1 MKPYEE
7 VVIQRY
13 TNERYILWNTIHKYI
28 GYIRNCRINTFFNAL
43 VISNIDRISI
53 RCILSTSKNNN
64 FYTSIYGQNNDN
76 KTTIYECLY
85 DNVALAR
92 F

>member
-28 GYIRNCRINTFFNAL
+28 SYIRNYRINTFFNAL
-43 VISNIDRISI
+43 AISNIDRISI
-53 RCILSTSKNNN
+53 RCIN
-64 FYTSIYGQNNDN
+64 Q
-76 KTTIYECLY
+76 
-85 DNVALAR
+85 
-92 F
+92 

>member
-28 GYIRNCRINTFFNAL
+28 GYIRNYRINTFFNAL
-43 VISNIDRISI
+43 AISNIDRISI
-53 RCILSTSKNNN
+53 RCILSISKNNN

-85 DNVALAR
+85 DNIALAR